1 MLISFSGNTGSG
13 KTHLSLFLYERLSNK
28 KGDVIYVKEFQY
40 LFLDRIKKFLGNRTV
55 KIQKEVIKKRNK
67 NIVAYLLPY
76 IVWFDYFVFFNL
88 LTLFRRQKII
98 IVDRYTLDYL
108 NTWIELG
115 VSNKFITFLY
125 KLLPRSTMPYYIDV
139 DPDVAFARFLQR
151 ERERKSL
158 GVSPKHNLNPDF
170 YQRNREI
177 YKRLL
182 KENKYIIIDGN
193 QSLLI
198 CEKKVLSYYNKF
210 TSMKK

>member
-1 MLISFSGNTGSG
+1 MLISFSGNNGSG
-13 KTHLSLFLYERLSNK
+13 KTHLSLFLYEKLSNK

>member
-1 MLISFSGNTGSG
+1 MLISFSGNNGSG
-13 KTHLSLFLYERLSNK
+13 KTHLSLFLYERLNNK

-115 VSNKFITFLY
+115 VSNKFIIFLY

-151 ERERKSL
+151 EKRRKSL
-158 GVSPKHNLNPDF
+158 SVSPKHNLNPDF
-170 YQRNREI
+170 YKRNREI